1 MTMTIKDEDQVPE
14 VPKKKCPF
22 CGEII
27 HAEAVKCRFC
37 REFLEDAD
45 GLPVSYH
52 DRRIHRSAPD
62 DEPPRKAP
70 SAARPANAD
79 IALFSV
85 SPSLWGLL
93 GFFITAM
100 VLLIL
105 AGLLLF
111 IDKGAIA
118 LRFRPDLEPGIAD
131 QINRYVGL
139 AGIALGLIT
148 LGNVIIRV
156 AQLKSIHY
164 EVSTDRIEFARGI
177 FSRQIDNLDMFRV
190 VDLKLHRSLLDCL
203 VGVGT
208 VTLMTKDETDPVFE
222 FEKVTRPK
230 MLYDIIKRASLE
242 ADRKQGVIHL
252 D

>member
-1 MTMTIKDEDQVPE
+1 MPE
-14 VPKKKCPF
+14 TLTKKCPF
-22 CGEII
+22 CGERI

-37 REFLEDAD
+37 KEFLEDAE

-52 DRRIHRSAPD
+52 DRRIGRPG
-62 DEPPRKAP
+62 
-70 SAARPANAD
+70 AAEGSSRPNRAGAAASSRAD
-79 IALFSV
+79 VALLST

-93 GFFITAM
+93 GFYFG
-100 VLLIL
+100 
-105 AGLLLF
+105 GLLLLVLAVF
-111 IDKGAIA
+111 LWRYPVGDLAARLIPKVTEDMAI
-118 LRFRPDLEPGIAD
+118 
-131 QINRYVGL
+131 QINRYCGYTGL
-139 AGIALGLIT
+139 ALMLIT
-148 LGNVIIRV
+148 IGNSVIRT

-208 VTLMTKDETDPVFE
+208 VTLFTKDESDPVFE

-230 MLYDIIKRASLE
+230 DLYDIIKRASLE
-242 ADRKQGVIHL
+242 ADRKQGVVHL